1 MGLKVRGDCSSKPM
15 VDMGA
20 SYALEKVMVS
30 CVGYNLAKSAD
41 VSVFYAANEKTR
53 VGCMCKV
60 RDLKSVPE
68 VCVGVASKVA
78 ENTELRGKA
87 SSSGVVSGCFKTT
100 VDGKMTFSG
109 CLSVDCKNLSAENN
123 RVGFGVEYLF

>member
-1 MGLKVRGDCSSKPM
+1 MRGDCSSKPM
-15 VDMGA
+15 VDIGG
-20 SYALEKVMVS
+20 SYAFGNAVVS

-41 VSVFYAANEKTR
+41 VSVFYAVSEKTR
-53 VGCMCKV
+53 VGCLCKV
-60 RDLKSVPE
+60 RDLESLPE
-68 VCVGVASKVA
+68 MCVGVASKVA

-109 CLSVDCKNLSAENN
+109 CLSVDCKNLNAGNN